1 MSLHRP
7 IIAFSLVLAVA
18 GCQSYAP
25 APLPDKTDLTERLPA
40 QAVQPLD
47 MTAVATVAVL
57 NNPDLRAARAK
68 ARIAQAQA
76 FAAGILPNPELT
88 ANFDP
93 PIGGGSLVAG
103 YGLGIAY
110 DIQALIV
117 QPANIAAA
125 NAARDQARLDL
136 LWQEWQTVAQARNL
150 YVQRINASEKREL
163 YAALETRYATQAERS
178 GRALQMGDVTFDTA
192 GIDLA
197 ALLDVRSQLSTAER
211 GTSQADYSLRTL
223 LGVAPQVEVP
233 LQPLMPP
240 PIPDRAAIDAA
251 LARVAQLRPDLRALQ
266 FGYQSQEQNLRKAV
280 LAQFPSLSLGI
291 GAANDTTNVHT
302 ISLGATLNLPLFN
315 RNQGEIAIQGA
326 TREQLR
332 AEYQARLDQAT
343 GDAWR
348 IWTEMQQLNSAIADI
363 EARLP
368 DLQVAAE
375 NAERA
380 YLNGDLPALTYVT
393 LQSAV
398 LNRQSEL
405 SDLKQSLWSDAIA
418 LSSVIGTQIQPD
430 VEVKEP
436 MP

>member
-7 IIAFSLVLAVA
+7 VIALSLVLAVA
-18 GCQSYAP
+18 RSQSYAP

-136 LWQEWQTVAQARNL
+136 LWQERQTVAQGRDL
-150 YVQRINASEKREL
+150 YAQRINAAEERAL

-178 GRALQMGDVTFDTA
+178 GRALQMGDGTFDTA

-197 ALLDVRSQLSTAER
+197 ALLDVRSQLSTAES
-211 GTSQADYSLRTL
+211 GTSPTHYSLPTL
-223 LGVAPQVEVP
+223 LRGAPPVAMP
-233 LQPLMPP
+233 LPPLTPP
-240 PIPDRAAIDAA
+240 PNSEPAA
-251 LARVAQLRPDLRALQ
+251 
-266 FGYQSQEQNLRKAV
+266 
-280 LAQFPSLSLGI
+280 
-291 GAANDTTNVHT
+291 
-302 ISLGATLNLPLFN
+302 
-315 RNQGEIAIQGA
+315 
-326 TREQLR
+326 
-332 AEYQARLDQAT
+332 
-343 GDAWR
+343 
-348 IWTEMQQLNSAIADI
+348 
-363 EARLP
+363 
-368 DLQVAAE
+368 
-375 NAERA
+375 
-380 YLNGDLPALTYVT
+380 
-393 LQSAV
+393 
-398 LNRQSEL
+398 
-405 SDLKQSLWSDAIA
+405 SDC
-418 LSSVIGTQIQPD
+418 
-430 VEVKEP
+430 
-436 MP
+436 